1 MDVVNGHYELVS
13 IVTRDLLSE
22 ATSMLEVVEHLPAFC
37 QFAHNHC
44 NATFLFTLAQ
54 NSTFLIVDNFADVR
68 VL

>member
-1 MDVVNGHYELVS
+1 MDVVDRHDELVS

-22 ATSMLEVVEHLPAFC
+22 ATSMLEVVEHLPTFS

-44 NATFLFTLAQ
+44 NTTFLFILAQ
-54 NSTFLIVDNFADVR
+54 NSTFLIIDNFADVR